1 MSIEVQLPRLAETAL
16 RYTFAYLVTVGPGNR
31 AHVAAVTPVVHGGLV
46 LVAEPGRTSTR
57 NVAADSPVVL
67 VWPPAEPSGHS
78 LIVDGVGEH
87 RADGL
92 VIRPTRAVLHRPAP
106 RPATRVDG
114 CDSDCIEVAFT
125 EGG

>member
-16 RYTFAYLVTVGPGNR
+16 AYTFAYLVTVGSDQR
-31 AHVAAVTPVVHGGLV
+31 AHVAAVTPVVHDDVV

-57 NVAADSPVVL
+57 NVAAGSPVVL
-67 VWPPAEPSGHS
+67 VWPPADPSGHS
-78 LIVDGVGEH
+78 LIVDGVGEQ

-92 VIRPTRAVLHRPAP
+92 AIRPIRAVLHRPAP
-106 RPATRVDG
+106 RPATRGDG